1 MAIKRRFFVRC
12 QHLFPGASK
21 KLSTCKDQ
29 GLGGEAYIWNEVLE
43 DDQFARSIGANPGE
57 GNEEAMQMIG
67 GMAGKIQLNTM
78 FDELMK
84 MFDAIK
90 PKIAALK

>member
-1 MAIKRRFFVRC
+1 
-12 QHLFPGASK
+12 
-21 KLSTCKDQ
+21 
-29 GLGGEAYIWNEVLE
+29 
-43 DDQFARSIGANPGE
+43 
-57 GNEEAMQMIG
+57 MQMIG